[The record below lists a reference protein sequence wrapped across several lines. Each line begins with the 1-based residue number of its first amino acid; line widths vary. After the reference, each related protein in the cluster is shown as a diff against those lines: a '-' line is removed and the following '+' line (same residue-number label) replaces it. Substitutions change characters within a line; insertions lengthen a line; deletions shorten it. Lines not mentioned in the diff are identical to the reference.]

1 MFTSTQKKL
10 YKSRTM
16 NYYIKV
22 WQNYAS
28 FSGRA
33 RRSEYWY
40 FFLFNIIVS
49 FLIGIVAGMTGFMIL
64 PNLYALA
71 VLIPGIAVVVR
82 RMHDVGKSGW
92 FVLVPIYN
100 IILVLSE
107 GDQGEN
113 TYGPDP
119 KVKAHQI
126 H

>member
-1 MFTSTQKKL
+1 
-10 YKSRTM
+10 
-16 NYYIKV
+16 
-22 WQNYAS
+22 
-28 FSGRA
+28 
-33 RRSEYWY
+33 
-40 FFLFNIIVS
+40 
-49 FLIGIVAGMTGFMIL
+49 
-64 PNLYALA
+64 
-71 VLIPGIAVVVR
+71 VR